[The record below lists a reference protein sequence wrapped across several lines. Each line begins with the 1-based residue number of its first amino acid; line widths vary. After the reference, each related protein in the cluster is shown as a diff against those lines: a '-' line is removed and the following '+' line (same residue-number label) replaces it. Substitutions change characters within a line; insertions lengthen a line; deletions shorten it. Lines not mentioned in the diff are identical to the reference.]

1 MAGAIERTVTRIA
14 DVESLPGDS
23 QTLRKNLV
31 LVPGDFEFSDPF
43 LLMAEDWFRAPGGFE
58 EHPHRGFETVTVVLE
73 GKVEHRDNH
82 GGHGVLGPGDV
93 QWMTAGSGV
102 IHSELPQGAGTVH
115 SLQLWLNLPSSAKMS
130 APSYQDLRGRSM
142 PVRREKGA
150 LARVFSGESGG
161 VRGPAQNLVP
171 VTMLELRIEPGAS
184 LVQELPASQNCF
196 VYLLEGGAAIGEG
209 HAEAGEG
216 QVVWLGPVG
225 EGGRSQVTFTASA
238 LLHAYLWAA
247 DPLREPVVARG
258 PFVMNTMAEVQQAF
272 NDYRTGRF

>member
-1 MAGAIERTVTRIA
+1 MDRPTERTVTRVG
-14 DVESLPGDS
+14 DVEALPGDS

-93 QWMTAGSGV
+93 QWMTAGRGV
-102 IHSELPQGAGTVH
+102 LHSELPQGASTVH
-115 SLQLWLNLPSSAKMS
+115 SLQLWLNLPASSKM
-130 APSYQDLRGRSM
+130 AEPSYQDLRGRSM

-150 LARVFSGESGG
+150 LVRVFSGESGG
-161 VRGPAQNLVP
+161 IRGPARNQVP
-171 VTMLELRIEPGAS
+171 VTMVELRIEPGAS
-184 LVQELPASQNCF
+184 LVQELPASANCF
-196 VYLLEGGAAIGEG
+196 IYLLEGSAAIGAAWTEPR
-209 HAEAGEG
+209 EG
-216 QVVWLGPVG
+216 QVVWLRP
-225 EGGRSQVTFTASA
+225 EGAGRTQVTLAASA

-247 DPLREPVVARG
+247 DPIGEPVVARG
-258 PFVMNTMAEVQQAF
+258 PFVMNSIAEVQQAF